1 MRGACAETFAQ
12 VMNVALPA
20 GLISVDDATT
30 KMDQACKK

>member
-1 MRGACAETFAQ
+1 